1 MVEPA
6 DEVGSTEKIIATISA
21 ARDGTARAVGSELNL
36 VRRLADRFPR
46 QRIVFLEK
54 HVCYCSTVNR
64 VDPPHLVRVLESLVE
79 GRVPNVISVEP
90 RSPTGQGGAGPAR
103 PPRTDVHG
111 IPSDAVRGP

>member
-21 ARDGTARAVGSELNL
+21 APDGTAWAVGTELNL

-54 HVCYCSTVNR
+54 HVCYCSTMNR
-64 VDPPHLVRVLESLVE
+64 IDLPHLVRVLESLVE
-79 GRVPNVISVEP
+79 GRVPNVISVDPEVAHWAKVALDQMLALP
-90 RSPTGQGGAGPAR
+90 RETA
-103 PPRTDVHG
+103 D
-111 IPSDAVRGP
+111 D